1 MGTLKRRCHTDEQNF
16 HNTWTSLQH
25 CQNIK
30 YEDGENNGDDD
41 LEIRAAD
48 RVVAAFQTEDGSCQL
63 TLCKGRLL
71 HFL

>member
-1 MGTLKRRCHTDEQNF
+1 MHANVGRCHTDEQNF
-16 HNTWTSLQH
+16 HTKNFLQLY
-25 CQNIK
+25 QNIK